1 MITISKTAIQ
11 LSKTASAV
19 ALSLGLL
26 TACNTDLRDSEDSSS
41 SSSSS
46 ASTTASALSDG
57 YWELTANASGTSAQA
72 FATTDDLPNLYV
84 FDGTTQKY
92 YNDDDNFGTYTIYTS
107 TFSEDENAG
116 TITFNYYGDS
126 SDLTNVTELSGNY
139 SVTDGELV
147 ITDTNSGDFS
157 GTDNS
162 DNSDVTEAVSTANT
176 AAGINNYVLIQ
187 DTNNAGSEEDTGE
200 LRIKLSDSSD
210 VDSIATGR
218 LTLDVIYQEDEDT
231 TEEDD
236 GSSNNAYISLY
247 ASSTSTSSLHGEVIF
262 NDGKIRYRDSE
273 GTLTDT
279 EGTFENG
286 DTLSVEV
293 SWEAEAFS
301 FSVNGVTYGDNLPVA
316 DGSDVTV
323 VALRLGDNAG
333 TTNFEVLGDN
343 ITIYSSDSGTETS
356 VLEEDFDSYA
366 DGLDLSTVYNSST
379 NEATVFADG
388 EVSDSSDNSD
398 VTDNFDDYTSGT
410 QIDTANT
417 LYSVSSVDGST
428 TLAEISD
435 SQANSAENSL
445 YLYDNSTEAKPVV
458 ARNFTDG
465 AAESGSVS
473 TSVYI
478 PADGYVKS
486 SYLYLGTSES
496 GSSSSRFTEVVF
508 GSTEVKFRNESGSQ
522 VALAN
527 YAQDTWVDVTIAWE
541 ANDDSGYDIT
551 VTVDGVDYITY
562 TDDSGTS
569 YDLIAENDTGAP
581 TLFAVYVG
589 DTSSVG
595 TYTYFDDLDSD
606 LFE

>member
-1 MITISKTAIQ
+1 MIRITKTAAAI
-11 LSKTASAV
+11 
-19 ALSLGLL
+19 ALSIGTL
-26 TACNTDLRDSEDSSS
+26 TACNTDLRDSDNSGSSS
-41 SSSSS
+41 SSGSS
-46 ASTTASALSDG
+46 TASALSAG
-57 YWELTANASGTSAQA
+57 YWELSADASGTSIQA
-72 FATTDDLPNLYV
+72 FATTDDLPNVYV

-107 TFSEDENAG
+107 TFTEDEDAG
-116 TITFNYYGDS
+116 TITFNYYSDS

-139 SVTDGELV
+139 SVTDGALT
-147 ITDTNSGDFS
+147 ITDTNAGDFT
-157 GTDNS
+157 GTDNA
-162 DNSDVTEAVSTANT
+162 DNTDVTDAIT
-176 AAGINNYVLIQ
+176 AANAEAGLNNYVLIH
-187 DTNNAGSEEDTGE
+187 DTNNAGAEEDTGE
-200 LRIKLSDSSD
+200 LRIRLSDSTD
-210 VDSIATGR
+210 VDSIASGR

-262 NDGKIRYRDSE
+262 NDGQIRYRDSN

-323 VALRLGDNAG
+323 IALRLGDNAG

-366 DGLDLSTVYNSST
+366 NGLDLSTVYNSSS
-379 NEATVFADG
+379 NEATVFTDG
-388 EVSDSSDNSD
+388 ESSDSTDSSE
-398 VTDNFDDYTSGT
+398 VTDNFDAYTVGD
-410 QIDTANT
+410 QIDSANA
-417 LYSVSSVDGST
+417 LYTVSGVDGET
-428 TLAEISD
+428 TLANIDDTQSE
-435 SQANSAENSL
+435 SADNSL
-445 YLYDNSTEAKPVV
+445 YLYDNSAETKPVV
-458 ARNFTDG
+458 ARSFTNG

-478 PADGYVKS
+478 PAEGYEKS

-527 YAQDTWVDVTIAWE
+527 YAQDTWVDVTIAWQ
-541 ANDDSGYDIT
+541 ADDSDGYDIT
-551 VTVDGVDYITY
+551 VTVDGVEYTTY
-562 TDDSGTS
+562 SDDSGTS
-569 YDLIAENDTGAP
+569 FDLKAENDTGAP
-581 TLFAVYVG
+581 SLFALYVG
-589 DTSSVG
+589 DSSSVG
-595 TYTYFDDLDSD
+595 TYTYFDNLDSD
-606 LFE
+606 LFD